1 MRITFMGTPDFA
13 VPSLELLARDHEV
26 TLVVTRPDAVRG
38 RGRELVPSP
47 VKARALELG
56 LPVLEARRVTP
67 TVLDAVREARPDV
80 MCVAAFG
87 CILPDE
93 LLAMAPLGCVNVHG
107 STLPRWRG
115 AAPIQRA
122 ILEGDE
128 RVGVSIMRVV
138 HDLDAGAYCRQAEV
152 EVGEKGCAE
161 LMTELAQVGARELVA
176 ALAQMEAGTVAWV
189 EQDPALVTYAAK
201 ISKAEMLLDP
211 ADATVV
217 NLRRVQA
224 STDAA
229 PARLEVA
236 GRGLRV
242 MTARGADEALPAGE
256 VLVDHGR
263 VLLGCVDGSIEPLVV
278 RPDGK
283 RQMDARAWASGL
295 RGSLAWKRA

>member
-56 LPVLEARRVTP
+56 LPVLEARRATP
-67 TVLDAVREARPDV
+67 EVLDAVREARPDV

-161 LMTELAQVGARELVA
+161 LMSELAEVGARELVA
-176 ALAQMEAGTVAWV
+176 ALAQMEAGTAAWV

-201 ISKAEMLLDP
+201 IAKAEMLLDP
-211 ADATVV
+211 ADAVLV

-242 MTARGADEALPAGE
+242 MTARRADETVPAGE
-256 VLVDHGR
+256 VVVDHGR

-283 RQMDARAWASGL
+283 RQMEARAWASGL

>member
-56 LPVLEARRVTP
+56 LPVLEARRATP
-67 TVLDAVREARPDV
+67 EVLDAVREARPDV

-128 RVGVSIMRVV
+128 RAGVSIMRVV

-176 ALAQMEAGTVAWV
+176 ALGQMEAGTVAWV

-242 MTARGADEALPAGE
+242 MTARRADEALLTGE

-263 VLLGCVDGSIEPLVV
+263 VLLGCVDGSIEPLIV

-283 RQMDARAWASGL
+283 RQMEARAWASGL